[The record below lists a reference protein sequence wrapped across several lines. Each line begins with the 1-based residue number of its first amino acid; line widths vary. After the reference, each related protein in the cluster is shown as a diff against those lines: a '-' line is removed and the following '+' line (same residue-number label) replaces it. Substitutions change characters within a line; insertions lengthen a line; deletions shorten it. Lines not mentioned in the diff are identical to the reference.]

1 LFEFAGYLHRA
12 GAAAWIVADGHRH
25 RITYVGDAVLEQDED
40 VGAVVRAQS
49 VTGAQ
54 VLIDPYLVHPD
65 TSALGI

>member
-1 LFEFAGYLHRA
+1 LFEFVGYVHRA
-12 GAAAWIVADGHRH
+12 GAAARIVADEHRH
-25 RITYVGDAVLEQDED
+25 RITHVGDAVLEQDED

-54 VLIDPYLVHPD
+54 VLIDPHLVHPD